1 MINFKV
7 KKNNLAL
14 NYIHLNNF
22 RIPLLT
28 IATVVGV
35 AGFYLINEKEIEIP
49 KKTQHATSSS
59 YTNLKETLANQTSE
73 EFFTTSSGLK
83 YRILNDGSGDDS
95 PGPESVVSVHYRGK
109 LTNGLEFD
117 SSYKRNQPTSFPVN
131 GVIQGWTEALQL
143 MREGDKWEL
152 IIPPN
157 LGYGS
162 KGAGNIIPPDST
174 LIFEVELLEIK

>member
-1 MINFKV
+1 MGVSGIYIIH
-7 KKNNLAL
+7 KKE
-14 NYIHLNNF
+14 
-22 RIPLLT
+22 
-28 IATVVGV
+28 V
-35 AGFYLINEKEIEIP
+35 ESP
-49 KKTQHATSSS
+49 KKTQ
-59 YTNLKETLANQTSE
+59 KESMSNQ
-73 EFFTTSSGLK
+73 SSGEFITTPSGLQ
-83 YRILNDGSGDDS
+83 YRILNKGSGDEN
-95 PGPESVVSVHYRGK
+95 PVPESVVSVHYIGK

-143 MREGDKWEL
+143 MKEGDKWEL
-152 IIPPN
+152 IIPPD